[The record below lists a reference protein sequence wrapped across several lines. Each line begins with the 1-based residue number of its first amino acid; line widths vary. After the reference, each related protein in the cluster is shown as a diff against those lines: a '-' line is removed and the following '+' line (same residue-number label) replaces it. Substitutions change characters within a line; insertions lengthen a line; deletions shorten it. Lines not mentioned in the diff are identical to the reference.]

1 MVYVISKD
9 GKILDPTN
17 RHGMVRHL
25 LKQGL
30 ARVIQRDPFTIQLL
44 YDTTTYTPQINNN
57 QSIVESMNLNKETIK
72 KIRNNKENEEIE
84 NKDNT
89 QEQHDTKEKK
99 TYYKKRRRY
108 RKPRNDNNKTSNEN
122 GKIEK

>member
-30 ARVIQRDPFTIQLL
+30 VRVIQRDPFTIQLL

-57 QSIVESMNLNKETIK
+57 QSIVESFNYPPPIEVGDCGDTISV
-72 KIRNNKENEEIE
+72 E
-84 NKDNT
+84 
-89 QEQHDTKEKK
+89 
-99 TYYKKRRRY
+99 
-108 RKPRNDNNKTSNEN
+108 
-122 GKIEK
+122 